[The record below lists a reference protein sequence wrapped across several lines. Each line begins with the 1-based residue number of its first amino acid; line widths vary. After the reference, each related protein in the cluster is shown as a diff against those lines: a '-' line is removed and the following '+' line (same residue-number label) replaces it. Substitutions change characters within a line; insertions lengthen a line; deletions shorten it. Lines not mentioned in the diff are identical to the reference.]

1 MNRKIIRLRLSHSKK
16 MELKKLK
23 QEDRKRKQILQLF
36 NNKLDDLWISINKVE
51 ELLKIIKEKRAS

>member
-1 MNRKIIRLRLSHSKK
+1 MNRKIVRLRLSHSKK
-16 MELKKLK
+16 TELKKLK

-51 ELLKIIKEKRAS
+51 ELVKIIKEKRAS

>member
-1 MNRKIIRLRLSHSKK
+1 

>member
-1 MNRKIIRLRLSHSKK
+1 MNRKIVRLRLSHSKK
-16 MELKKLK
+16 TELKKLK